1 MHDAAVPKSQSR
13 FYFALPPFQRAVLKL
28 LEQEVDLLAEC
39 VQAFPP
45 RAALVLVSVAREDFV
60 EERVD
65 VVKHGDFM
73 RRCVHECCCCDGG
86 WRCGGGGHG

>member
-1 MHDAAVPKSQSR
+1 
-13 FYFALPPFQRAVLKL
+13 
-28 LEQEVDLLAEC
+28 
-39 VQAFPP
+39 
-45 RAALVLVSVAREDFV
+45 VLVSVAREDFV